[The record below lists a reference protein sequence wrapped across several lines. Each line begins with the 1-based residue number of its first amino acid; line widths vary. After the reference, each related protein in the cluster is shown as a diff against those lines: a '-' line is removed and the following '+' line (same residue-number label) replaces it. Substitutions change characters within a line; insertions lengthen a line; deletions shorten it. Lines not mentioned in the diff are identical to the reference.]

1 MSIQEERLQV
11 LSRLGRETII
21 KNGTYDIEKPREIT
35 PDDPEKGRSTIRS
48 TLKKYEKEE
57 TQSAAPP
64 QEPMSDED
72 VSDLASQ
79 IISSNFKTGMS
90 QAEVDAFMSTLL

>member
-1 MSIQEERLQV
+1 MDNKEEKLLV

-48 TLKKYEKEE
+48 TLMKYEENPKPSEE
-57 TQSAAPP
+57 PIS
-64 QEPMSDED
+64 EDEA
-72 VSDLASQ
+72 SDLASQ
-79 IISSNFKTGMS
+79 IIASNFKSGMS
-90 QAEVDAFMSTLL
+90 QAEVDAFMSTLM